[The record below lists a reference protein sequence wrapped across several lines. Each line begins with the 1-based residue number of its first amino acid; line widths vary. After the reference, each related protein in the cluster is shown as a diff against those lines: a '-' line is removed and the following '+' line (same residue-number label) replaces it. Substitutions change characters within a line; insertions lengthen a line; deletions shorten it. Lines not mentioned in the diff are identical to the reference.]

1 MQTQTPGQKSC
12 PSTDTEWVLYKEK
25 ESIPYHQPKHNM
37 IVITCKYTLEENNSL
52 QIPHEELLLHHWVD
66 HGQSMAPLYTNR
78 IGDDSGSQRANLN
91 FDPPLKIHAY
101 TTFILL
107 LVCAYLHQHCMK
119 TSYEHQEGL
128 IDSNTCCTDDARQH
142 FSAHS

>member
-1 MQTQTPGQKSC
+1 
-12 PSTDTEWVLYKEK
+12 
-25 ESIPYHQPKHNM
+25 M

-66 HGQSMAPLYTNR
+66 HGQSMAPLYTNG
-78 IGDDSGSQRANLN
+78 IGDDSGPQRDGWANLN

-107 LVCAYLHQHCMK
+107 LVRAYL
-119 TSYEHQEGL
+119 
-128 IDSNTCCTDDARQH
+128 
-142 FSAHS
+142 F